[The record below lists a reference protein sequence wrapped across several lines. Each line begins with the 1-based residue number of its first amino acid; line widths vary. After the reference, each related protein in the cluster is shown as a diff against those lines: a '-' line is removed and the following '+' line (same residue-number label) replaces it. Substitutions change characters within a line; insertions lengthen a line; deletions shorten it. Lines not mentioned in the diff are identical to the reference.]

1 MVEKDITTV
10 SIPAPLA
17 EKLKKRM
24 EGTGFSSLS
33 SYITYILRQV
43 VSSIEMDQQKKGAER
58 KEKEAFTEEDEK
70 RVKDRLRGLGYLD

>member
-1 MVEKDITTV
+1 MDEKKITTV
-10 SIPAPLA
+10 SIPAVLA

-43 VSSIEMDQQKKGAER
+43 VSSIEMDEQKKGAEN

-70 RVKDRLRGLGYLD
+70 RVKDRLRALGYIE